1 MTGTL
6 VASRVYGAPGS
17 LLDAPE
23 AAVEAAQPRMGSF
36 AVSLGQYPEPD
47 KSLEDPRPA
56 ESRGPRTLE
65 QLIVDTWEGLV
76 RGTSQ
81 CPVCGGRLEPQYG
94 AHARPVAGRCR
105 DCGSAL
111 S

>member
-6 VASRVYGAPGS
+6 VVSRRHAAQRS
-17 LLDAPE
+17 LLDDTDAVLPPASE
-23 AAVEAAQPRMGSF
+23 GMHPAAAASGEHPPPTRSAGK
-36 AVSLGQYPEPD
+36 ERPD
-47 KSLEDPRPA
+47 EGRA
-56 ESRGPRTLE
+56 PRTLE
-65 QLIVDTWEGLV
+65 QLIVDTWEGLAC
-76 RGTSQ
+76 GTSQ

-94 AHARPVAGRCR
+94 AHARPVAGRCA

>member
-6 VASRVYGAPGS
+6 VVSRDYGGQCS
-17 LLDAPE
+17 LLDGSDGGLGEADPE
-23 AAVEAAQPRMGSF
+23 TGSF
-36 AVSLGQYPEPD
+36 AVGLGEHPGPEDSSDRPW
-47 KSLEDPRPA
+47 PA
-56 ESRGPRTLE
+56 EGRAPRTLE

-94 AHARPVAGRCR
+94 AHARPVAGHCA
-105 DCGSAL
+105 DCDSTI